1 MLTKLPLF
9 GLLFLIAVVSLAA
22 IPGEVKNI
30 ASGFSNAV
38 AMETLPDGRV
48 LIAQKDGLIVQV
60 AGGKVKTWADLF
72 QTTAVEKDCGLQGIA
87 TGPHFL
93 ADGFVYVS
101 QSFKSGDR
109 YLLRL
114 LRLREADGK
123 GVLNKV
129 MAENIPSGPERT
141 GGSLRVGPDQC
152 LYWTIGDGTN
162 AKAAQ
167 DPGQFQ
173 GSILRFDLD
182 GSIPLDNPIPD
193 SPVWAWGFRDP
204 RGLAWHPI
212 TGKMYA
218 LDCGPPVVRGTMDEL
233 NLIEK
238 NKDYGWPNAV
248 GRDWTEKY
256 DMPVIYCSSGHSWV
270 PTGAVFVTKGK
281 WTNSLLFSGKGEG
294 VLYRLVLDQHS
305 PKKINFYE
313 ELLGGD
319 YGPLMDVARTEDGR
333 ILLLGTD
340 KLYEITTE

>member
-9 GLLFLIAVVSLAA
+9 CVFFVFCSLALTA
-22 IPGEVKNI
+22 APGDVKNLV
-30 ASGFSNAV
+30 SGFVMAQ
-38 AMETLPDGRV
+38 AMEALPDGRV
-48 LIAQKDGLIVQV
+48 LVAQKNGQIFQV
-60 AGGKVKTWADLF
+60 KGNDVKPWADLSSS
-72 QTTAVEKDCGLQGIA
+72 TATEKDCGIQGIA

-109 YLLRL
+109 YVLRL
-114 LRLREADGK
+114 LRLRESAGQ

-129 MAENIPSGPERT
+129 MAENIPSGTERI
-141 GGSLRVGPDQC
+141 GGTLRVGPDQC
-152 LYWTIGDGTN
+152 LYWTIGDGGN

-167 DPGQFQ
+167 DPSLFQ

-182 GSIPLDNPIPD
+182 GSIPLDNPIGD

-204 RGLAWHPI
+204 RGLAWHPV

-233 NLIEK
+233 NLVEK
-238 NKDYGWPNAV
+238 GKNYGWPLAV

-256 DMPVIYCSSGHSWV
+256 EMPVIYCSSGHSWV

-281 WTNSLLFSGKGEG
+281 WTNSILFSGKGEG
-294 VLYRLVLDQHS
+294 ILYRLALDQHS

-319 YGPLMDVARTEDGR
+319 YGPLMDMARTVDGR
-333 ILLLGTD
+333 ILLLGQD
-340 KLYEITTE
+340 KLYEVATE